1 MTVPIVTM
9 LVETMS
15 VATMPVATMPIATMP
30 VETMPVEI
38 QMLAWSIALGLA
50 QVLFAATLMTRQ
62 RGLKW
67 NASARDGE
75 ARPLTGVAARVDR
88 ASKNFLE
95 TFPFFAAAV
104 LAVVVSQRGDA
115 DTAFGAQ
122 VYFWARLAYLPI
134 YAAGIPYL
142 RTLVWAA
149 SLWGL
154 LQLLWALF

>member
-1 MTVPIVTM
+1 MT
-9 LVETMS
+9 
-15 VATMPVATMPIATMP
+15 
-30 VETMPVEI
+30 VEI

-50 QVLFAATLMTRQ
+50 QILLAAVLMTHQ

-67 NASARDGE
+67 NTGARDGQ
-75 ARPLTGVAARVDR
+75 ASPLGGVAARMER
-88 ASKNFLE
+88 ASRNFLE

-104 LAVVVSQRGDA
+104 LAVVLTQRTSPE
-115 DTAFGAQ
+115 TALGAQ
-122 VYFWARLAYLPI
+122 VYFWARLAYVPL
-134 YAAGIPYL
+134 YAAGVPYL